1 MYPNG
6 STITW
11 RHTVSKADEFKQ
23 NLNPTRRLNWRM
35 TMQQLEESDPDLLAA
50 IHEVFRDNTASTAM
64 IVRSLEAVGI
74 DMGYSSVVRWRDHV
88 RR

>member
-1 MYPNG
+1 
-6 STITW
+6 
-11 RHTVSKADEFKQ
+11 
-23 NLNPTRRLNWRM
+23 M

-50 IHEVFRDNTASTAM
+50 IHEVFRDETASTAM

-74 DMGYSSVVRWRDHV
+74 EMGYSSVIRWRDHV

>member
-1 MYPNG
+1 M
-6 STITW
+6 
-11 RHTVSKADEFKQ
+11 SKANEFRQ

-50 IHEVFRDNTASTAM
+50 IHEVFRDDTASTAM

-74 DMGYSSVVRWRDHV
+74 DMGYSSVIRWRDHV

>member
-1 MYPNG
+1 M
-6 STITW
+6 
-11 RHTVSKADEFKQ
+11 SKANEFRQ
-23 NLNPTRRLNWRM
+23 NLHPTRRLNWRM

-50 IHEVFRDNTASTAM
+50 IHEVFRDETASTAM

-74 DMGYSSVVRWRDHV
+74 DMGYSSVIRWRDHV